1 MEDVLCACM
10 NSASRIQHDLLYL
23 HQGWGVEQWPA
34 QRVSLNRSCTAAP
47 AFLTN
52 LHSTR
57 AVTIALS
64 LQHIHEFILYRMVHS
79 TDIVEFELRSK
90 KFSLA
95 VRKKEALEV
104 PEPVYMPV

>member
-1 MEDVLCACM
+1 MHCRALICTSTCAV
-10 NSASRIQHDLLYL
+10 AD
-23 HQGWGVEQWPA
+23 A
-34 QRVSLNRSCTAAP
+34 
-47 AFLTN
+47 LT
-52 LHSTR
+52 
-57 AVTIALS
+57 
-64 LQHIHEFILYRMVHS
+64 LQHVNGSILYRMVHS